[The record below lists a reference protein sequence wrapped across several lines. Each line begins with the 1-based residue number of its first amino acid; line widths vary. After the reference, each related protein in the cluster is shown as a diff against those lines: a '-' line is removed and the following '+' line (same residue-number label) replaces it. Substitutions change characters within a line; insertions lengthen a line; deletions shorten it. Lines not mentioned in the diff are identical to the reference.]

1 MALQLFM
8 DKAFHPELRM
18 VACIVLFETKPSVA
32 LMATLGG
39 ALEKETNMHVVSFV
53 YSHIKSLTRS
63 MAPDYMHV

>member
-8 DKAFHPELRM
+8 NKALHPELRM
-18 VACIVLFETKPSVA
+18 VACIVLFEAKPSVA
-32 LMATLGG
+32 LMATLAG
-39 ALEKETNMHVVSFV
+39 ALEREPNMHVVSFA